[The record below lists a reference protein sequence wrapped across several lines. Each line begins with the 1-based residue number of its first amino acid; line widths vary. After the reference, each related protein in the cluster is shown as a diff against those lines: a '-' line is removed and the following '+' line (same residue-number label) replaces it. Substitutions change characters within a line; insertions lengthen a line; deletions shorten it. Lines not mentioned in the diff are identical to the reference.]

1 MQFHGSVGSWVP
13 LLSTFRSGELSLQE
27 SSLWG
32 TTVGKQAVSS
42 QAQRQEACGLSGSS
56 VDVDAGHLV
65 SPLVSRWRWF
75 SKDVPG
81 SSLEI
86 VVL

>member
-1 MQFHGSVGSWVP
+1 M
-13 LLSTFRSGELSLQE
+13 
-27 SSLWG
+27 
-32 TTVGKQAVSS
+32 GKQGVSS

-65 SPLVSRWRWF
+65 SPLVSRWRLF
-75 SKDVPG
+75 SRDVPG

-86 VVL
+86 VML